1 MPDHT
6 IHVFRN
12 KGWRPDTHLEV
23 SVVFKSANGRLCW
36 VDGSH
41 EFEIFE
47 DAEAQLTA
55 ALRFAKPFVRDRWV
69 RVEVCVPNR
78 DAYGNLR
85 SGDIGKDC
93 GVLLAT
99 RTVP

>member
-6 IHVFRN
+6 IHVWRSE
-12 KGWRPDTHLEV
+12 GWRHDTHLEV
-23 SVVFKSANGRLCW
+23 SVVFKAADGRLCW

-85 SGDIGKDC
+85 LGDIGKDC

>member
-1 MPDHT
+1 MHT
-6 IHVFRN
+6 IQVWRP
-12 KGWRPDTHLEV
+12 KGWRQDTHLEV
-23 SVVFKSANGRLCW
+23 SVTFKGADGRLRW

-41 EFEIFE
+41 EFEIFD

-55 ALRFAKPFVRDRWV
+55 ALRFATSFVRERWV

-78 DAYGNLR
+78 DTYGKLQP
-85 SGDIGKDC
+85 GYIHKDC

-99 RTVP
+99 RVVE